1 MVSFKS
7 HDHDVVSL
15 RPVTFVLLS
24 TAFKLEKSSVVT
36 FVKINLLNKTS
47 KYYKLVLPPS
57 LFSAIIQNLILKI
70 PWVFCQGG
78 QGNANFSDIL

>member
-57 LFSAIIQNLILKI
+57 LFSAIIQNLILKN
-70 PWVFCQGG
+70 PMGFLSGRPG
-78 QGNANFSDIL
+78 